1 MTLFDL
7 FILSILALSG
17 VFAWVRGLT
26 RELVTLVAIGFGVG
40 ACFLFGQGFSGLF
53 GDGTFSQIIGYAVL
67 FLIVF
72 VLASVALELLLGRF
86 LGKEPKRW
94 DRISGAVYGVIRGW
108 LLLGLVYLALNI
120 YFGETNRPDWL
131 TNSLLK
137 GPIAGAAGFFESL
150 GLQPLGSEPDASDS
164 ESSQIDPV

>member
-7 FILSILALSG
+7 FILSIVALSG
-17 VFAWVRGLT
+17 VFAWVRGMT
-26 RELVTLVAIGFGVG
+26 RELVTLAAIGFGVG

-53 GDGTFSQIIGYAVL
+53 GEGTFSQIIGYAVL

-72 VLASVALELLLGRF
+72 VVASVSLELLLGRYI
-86 LGKEPKRW
+86 GKEPKRW

-120 YFGETNRPDWL
+120 YFGETKRPEWL

-137 GPIAGAAGFFESL
+137 GPVAAAAGFFESL
-150 GLQPLGSEPDASDS
+150 GLEPLGPESDASDG
-164 ESSQIDPV
+164 ESSQTEPV